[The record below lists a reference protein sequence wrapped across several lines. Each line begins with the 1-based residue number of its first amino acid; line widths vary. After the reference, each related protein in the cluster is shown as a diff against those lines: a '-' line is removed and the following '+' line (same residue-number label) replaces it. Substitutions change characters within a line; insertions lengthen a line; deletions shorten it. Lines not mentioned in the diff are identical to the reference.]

1 MKKEWHGSTDP
12 ADETGTATFQVLADS
27 PTVTIPL
34 ASFLDFH
41 ALCAIVSDAERKGG
55 KDMAVKLRS
64 AALRFAETL

>member
-34 ASFLDFH
+34 
-41 ALCAIVSDAERKGG
+41 
-55 KDMAVKLRS
+55 
-64 AALRFAETL
+64 RFAETL